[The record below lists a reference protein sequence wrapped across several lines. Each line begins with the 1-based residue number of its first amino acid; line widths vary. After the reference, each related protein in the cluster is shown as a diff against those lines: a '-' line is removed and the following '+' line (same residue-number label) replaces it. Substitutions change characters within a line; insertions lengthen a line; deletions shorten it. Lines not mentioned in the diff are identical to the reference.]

1 MKAVEEALDSFT
13 AYRDLIH
20 AKTLMNANSTI
31 AFRFGF
37 CLLQA
42 YTTSPLMTTQVR
54 RPNTFIDT
62 PPQIRPHLFNMA
74 MRATRKGILY
84 IAIPDKTNRIIRYR
98 RRVSAAT
105 ALGGPAKPG
114 AGRPARTSR
123 AHGEGSGG
131 AEPG

>member
-1 MKAVEEALDSFT
+1 MKAVEEALDSFS

-37 CLLQA
+37 CFLQA

-62 PPQIRPHLFNMA
+62 LPQIRPHSFNMA
-74 MRATRKGILY
+74 MRATRKTFY
-84 IAIPDKTNRIIRYR
+84 IWQYPIKQI
-98 RRVSAAT
+98 
-105 ALGGPAKPG
+105 ALFDTG
-114 AGRPARTSR
+114 AG
-123 AHGEGSGG
+123 
-131 AEPG
+131 